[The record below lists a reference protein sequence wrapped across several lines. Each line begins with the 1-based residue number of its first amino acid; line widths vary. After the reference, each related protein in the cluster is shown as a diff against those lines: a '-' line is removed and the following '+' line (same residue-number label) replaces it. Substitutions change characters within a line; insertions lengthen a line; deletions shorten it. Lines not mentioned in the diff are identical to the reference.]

1 MSTSSLE
8 PTVFVNV
15 GNDGPPEGS
24 KRPTSLEV
32 GGQNFPPGTAVNI
45 KVSAGQRRGTAMV
58 GPDGSFDW
66 SISIRPALGCNTT
79 VQATVHGADGIKAEG
94 EGTVFC
100 P

>member
-1 MSTSSLE
+1 MSRSSVK

-15 GNDGPPEGS
+15 GNDGPGGS
-24 KRPTSLEV
+24 PRPTSLEV

-45 KVSAGQRRGTAMV
+45 TVSAGQRRGTAVV

-66 SISIRPALGCNTT
+66 SVTIRPPLRCNST
-79 VQATVHGADGIKAEG
+79 VVASVHGSDGIKVEG